1 MPPPARLTIQCD
13 IVGHASPRWKGA
25 KTDDQRVKNN
35 DVLSQKRAEAFMKE
49 FKPALEKEL
58 GKYQLKFYENV
69 SYEEDTQPDQSA
81 TIGAQGRGQR
91 DSLPLAG
98 GDKKNDAAI
107 YRRSDIVVRVARSI
121 QDQMPVKVTQTYKR
135 STKSK
140 FWYAS
145 VGVSGSITAVAGY
158 EFFRVKLRNDKGD
171 EAEGSVAAISGGVG
185 AKYSLSPYSW
195 TEEASFMTN
204 RQVGFE
210 DFHGVHVRYTTAGLI
225 LGVGYT
231 RAYLTF
237 YGMGPDAASLHV
249 GGWGTGFQVSMDLGT
264 GILFL
269 DMVPSNYAIE
279 RYDTTEWQDV
289 RSDWITQQKLSVF
302 FDTGESKLSSTGVS
316 EIKTF
321 AKKVATDIRTK

>member
-1 MPPPARLTIQCD
+1 LTVQCQ

-25 KTDDQRVKNN
+25 STEAQRVKNN
-35 DVLSQKRAEAFMKE
+35 DVLSQRRAEAFMKE

-58 GKYQLKFYENV
+58 GKYQLKFLENV
-69 SYEEDTQPDQSA
+69 SYAEDQQPDQSA
-81 TIGAQGRGQR
+81 TIGAQARGQR

-98 GDKKNDAAI
+98 GDKKNDAANF
-107 YRRSDIVVRVARSI
+107 RRSDIVVRIARST
-121 QDQMPVKVTQTYKR
+121 QDAMPTKVTQTYKR

-145 VGVSGSITAVAGY
+145 VGASGSVTAIAGF

-171 EAEGSVAAISGGVG
+171 EAMGSVVAVAGGVG
-185 AKYSLSPYSW
+185 AKYSASPYSW
-195 TEEASFMTN
+195 TEQASFSTK
-204 RQVGFE
+204 REVGFE
-210 DFHGVHVRYTTAGLI
+210 DFHGVHVRYTTAGLVI
-225 LGVGYT
+225 GIGYS

-249 GGWGTGFQVSMDLGT
+249 GGWTTGVQVSMDVAA

-269 DMVPSNYAIE
+269 DTVPSNYAIE
-279 RYDTTEWQDV
+279 RYDATEWQDI

-302 FDTGESKLSSTGVS
+302 FETGESKLSAARVS
-316 EIKTF
+316 EIKAF
-321 AKKVATDIRTK
+321 AKKVATDIRTN